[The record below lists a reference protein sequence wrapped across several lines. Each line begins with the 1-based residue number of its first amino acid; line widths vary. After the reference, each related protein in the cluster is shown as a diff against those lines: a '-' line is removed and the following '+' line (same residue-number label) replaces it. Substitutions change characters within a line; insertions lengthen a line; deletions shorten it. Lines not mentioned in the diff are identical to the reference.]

1 MTTVEGDE
9 RRTAV
14 SVLTG
19 FLGAGKTTLL
29 NRLLASPGLA
39 DSAVIINEFGEV
51 GLDHLV
57 VAAPSENTVLL
68 KNGCLCCTV
77 QGELT
82 DTLVDLQRR
91 RSEGRFPGFVRVLVE
106 TTGLADPVPIL
117 QSLLGDDETVIHY
130 RVGSVTTVV
139 DAVNGLLQL
148 LETFEAPKQVAVAD
162 RIVMSKTDLAN
173 AHDVEQLERELAAL
187 NPLATLSRAV
197 KGESIPALWMRDARD
212 AARWSARATARTF
225 TDGHRSA
232 LRHGDVRTFTITWPG
247 TTSADG
253 LHAWL
258 HLLASF
264 KGPDLLRMK
273 GIVNVEGRPVLIN
286 AVQRLIHDPIEL
298 DGWPSSNR
306 ESNIVFITRG
316 IDRREIEPTLAAL
329 GYRRDPRGATLDPAR
344 YESFVSVVQQF
355 RTCDPLM
362 SFDSRNAGSER
373 LQAATSDRASKPVRG
388 AQG

>member
-1 MTTVEGDE
+1 MTTAESDE
-9 RRTAV
+9 RRVPV

-29 NRLLASPGLA
+29 NRLLASPVLA

-82 DTLVDLQRR
+82 DTLVDLRR
-91 RSEGRFPGFVRVLVE
+91 RRGEGRFPEFVRVLVE

-117 QSLLGDDETVIHY
+117 QSLLGDDEVATHY

-139 DAVNGLLQL
+139 DAVNGLPQL
-148 LETFEAPKQVAVAD
+148 RETFEAPKQIAVAD
-162 RIVMSKTDLAN
+162 RIVMSKIDLAS
-173 AHDVEQLERELAAL
+173 ASDVEQLEGQLAAL
-187 NPLATLSRAV
+187 NPLAAISRSV
-197 KGESIPALWMRDARD
+197 KGKGIRKLWMRDARD
-212 AARWSARATARTF
+212 AARWSARATVRTF
-225 TDGHRSA
+225 ADDHLPA
-232 LRHGDVRTFTITWPG
+232 FRHGDVRTFTITWPG
-247 TTSADG
+247 STSADG
-253 LHAWL
+253 LHTWL

-273 GIVNVEGRPVLIN
+273 GIVNVEGRPILIN

-298 DGWPSSNR
+298 DSWPSESR
-306 ESNIVFITRG
+306 ESNVVFITRG
-316 IDRREIEPTLAAL
+316 IDRRQIDPTLAAL
-329 GYRRDPRGATLDPAR
+329 GYRLEPRGAPLDPKR
-344 YESFVSVVQQF
+344 YANFVSVVQQF
-355 RTCDPLM
+355 RSGDQPM
-362 SFDSRNAGSER
+362 SFGSASAGSEK
-373 LQAATSDRASKPVRG
+373 LELAVPVQSGKASER
-388 AQG
+388 

>member
-1 MTTVEGDE
+1 MTTVESGE
-9 RRTAV
+9 RRTPV

-29 NRLLASPGLA
+29 NRLLASPHLA

-91 RSEGRFPGFVRVLVE
+91 SGEGRFPGFVRVLVE

-139 DAVNGLLQL
+139 DAVNGLPQL
-148 LETFEAPKQVAVAD
+148 RETLEAPKQAAVAD
-162 RIVMSKTDLAN
+162 RIVLSKTDLAN
-173 AHDVEQLERELAAL
+173 ADDVEQLERELAAL
-187 NPLATLSRAV
+187 NPLAAVSRAV
-197 KGESIPALWMRDARD
+197 KGESISELWMRDVRD
-212 AARWSARATARTF
+212 AARWSVRAKARTF
-225 TDGHRSA
+225 ADDHLPA
-232 LRHGDVRTFTITWPG
+232 FRHGDVRTFTITWPG
-247 TTSADG
+247 STSADG

-273 GIVNVEGRPVLIN
+273 GIVNVEGRPILIN

-298 DGWPSSNR
+298 ESWPSSDR
-306 ESNIVFITRG
+306 ESNVVFITRG

-329 GYRRDPRGATLDPAR
+329 GYRRDPRGATLDPGR
-344 YESFVSVVQQF
+344 YASFVSVVQQF
-355 RTCDPLM
+355 H
-362 SFDSRNAGSER
+362 NAI
-373 LQAATSDRASKPVRG
+373 P
-388 AQG
+388 